1 MTNGRE
7 TSPVGRPDFKPGG
20 RRSTPSVCSTRTSSA
35 NPDLREL
42 PSVDVLLQG
51 RFAAELA
58 REHGPSIIVRHA
70 RSLLDELRSKLQHE
84 DGFAA
89 PSLDRDLLDTE
100 LAQRV
105 TSALDSAMRPIV
117 NLTGTVIH
125 TNLGR
130 ALLADSAATRVAAL
144 MSAPTNLEYDLA
156 SGSRGD
162 RDSIVEHL
170 LCTLTGAEA
179 ATVVNNNAAA
189 VLLTIFA
196 LARDREVIISR
207 GELVEIGGAFRMPDV
222 MESAGAHMVEVGTTN
237 RTHLRDYERAIT
249 DRTRLV
255 MKVHTSNYVIRGF
268 TSAVRE
274 EQLALLAKQ
283 RNVPLA
289 CDLGSGSLVDFA
301 AYGLPPEPMPQQMLR
316 AGCDVVTFSG
326 DKLLGGPQAGLIVG
340 SREVVERIRNC
351 PLKRALRVSKLP
363 LAALEATLQL
373 YLRPERLVKDLPTLR
388 LLTRSKAEIQALAN
402 QLQVA
407 VAHAVAPRFGVEVID
422 TDSQIGSGS
431 LPEARLQSAALAL
444 TPVAAAKKGLHSALT
459 DLARVLRSLDKPIL
473 GRISGNQ
480 LILDLRCLEKPGD
493 LLNQLPRLEAGLREI
508 EVMRC

>member
-1 MTNGRE
+1 MTNTGRE
-7 TSPVGRPDFKPGG
+7 PSPVGRPDFKPGG
-20 RRSTPSVCSTRTSSA
+20 RRLTSSVCSTHTSSA
-35 NPDLREL
+35 NSVLREL

-51 RFAAELA
+51 RLASALA
-58 REHGPSIIVRHA
+58 REHGPSLVVQHA
-70 RSLLDELRSKLQHE
+70 RRLLDELRTQLRGSE
-84 DGFAA
+84 AA
-89 PSLDRDLLDTE
+89 SVPTIDRDALDTG

-105 TSALDSAMRPIV
+105 AAALESKMRPIL

-130 ALLADSAATRVAAL
+130 ALLAQNAVTRVASL

-156 SGSRGD
+156 SGARGD
-162 RDSIVEHL
+162 RDSIVEDL
-170 LCTLTGAEA
+170 LCQLTGAEA

-196 LARDREVIISR
+196 LARGREVLVSR

-237 RTHLRDYERAIT
+237 RTHLHDYERAIT
-249 DRTRLV
+249 DRTGLI

-268 TSAVRE
+268 TSAVPE
-274 EQLALLAKQ
+274 EQLALLAKA
-283 RNVPLA
+283 RHVPLA

-301 AYGLPPEPMPQQMLR
+301 AYGLPAEPMPQQMLR

-340 SREVVERIRNC
+340 RRDAIDRIRKC

-373 YLRPERLVKDLPTLR
+373 YLRPERLVQDLPTLR
-388 LLTRSKAEIQALAN
+388 LLTRPLADIRALAN
-402 QLQVA
+402 QLLPA
-407 VAHAVAPRFGVEVID
+407 VVQAVSPRYGAEVIH
-422 TDSQIGSGS
+422 TDSQIGSGA
-431 LPEARLQSAALAL
+431 LPEGRLASAGLAL
-444 TPVAAAKKGLHSALT
+444 TPIAVAKKERHAALNE
-459 DLARVLRSLDKPIL
+459 LALALRSLDHPVL
-473 GRISGNQ
+473 GRISDNQ
-480 LILDLRCLEKPGD
+480 LLLDLRCLENPDD
-493 LLNQLPRLEAGLREI
+493 LLGQLAQLKARLTG
-508 EVMRC
+508 